1 MTGETQSFHAPFRQR
16 APCAGLLLSALIG
29 ILLSDA
35 QPGCWIIWALAS
47 IFPAVLVCKINS
59 SLLAYTL
66 ILLLFASW
74 HGYQIATNPGYQ
86 RSLQT
91 ISDTAEHTVTLLV
104 QTEPKVDEYLS
115 TQRFIAL
122 VTCIDNYPSDFQVSA
137 ECPGESF
144 AYGDELIAQG
154 KFSLPWTA
162 KNPGEFDYRAY
173 LKRKNIYL
181 SFRSH
186 HGLPAEIIA
195 HDKGNPFFAAVVI
208 LRHRL
213 ANILQEGLQDD
224 AEVAQTIQ
232 GLVLGAR
239 AETSSELKKL
249 FEETGTIHL
258 FAASGLQVSL
268 FAGLAWNAIR
278 YVRLPRRWTALGILP
293 IAASY
298 CAITGFYP
306 ATVRATVTAILLAIG
321 YSLERPIAMVNSIC
335 AAGVLIL
342 LHDTQEL
349 FQTGFQL
356 SFAAVLAII
365 VAVRPLGQLLFRPFR
380 ADPFL
385 PLQLLRPSQR
395 FCFKSAQ
402 RACEALSLCIVCW
415 AATLPILA
423 LHEHRISLVAVFA
436 NMAVVPLASLVMLLG
451 VAAIVSATPFGG
463 IVVCINNTS
472 WLITKI
478 ILMILRAAIMLPC
491 HAVNVSPANVCQND
505 RVTILCE
512 ASELVLHVH
521 EKNHDWLVNTGKPS
535 QWARITEPYLQSQGI
550 NRLEKVILSRSG
562 PLRTETFE
570 RARRSFK
577 IDESVSTDTSP
588 IPIQLGKFRVLI
600 LPELNEEVVSALAKQ
615 HVDLVCCGPVRTRRT
630 PRDLLV
636 AKITPDVVVSSG
648 TKTEIAANSKPDRAS
663 PRYLYLKQDGAITA
677 EQNGDNLFVHTFS
690 GTELRL
696 TARKR

>member
-1 MTGETQSFHAPFRQR
+1 MTRETQSFHAPFRQR

-181 SFRSH
+181 IFRSH

-195 HDKGNPFFAAVVI
+195 HDKGNPFLAAVLS

-213 ANILQEGLQDD
+213 ADILQEGLQDD

-239 AETSSELKKL
+239 SETSSELKKL

-306 ATVRATVTAILLAIG
+306 ATVRATVTAILLAVG
-321 YSLERPIAMVNSIC
+321 YSLERPVAMINSLC
-335 AAGVLIL
+335 ASGLLIL

-349 FQTGFQL
+349 FQTGFPL

-365 VAVRPLGQLLFRPFR
+365 TGVRPLGQLLFRPFR
-380 ADPFL
+380 TDPFL

-535 QWARITEPYLQSQGI
+535 QWGRITEPYLQSQGI
-550 NRLEKVILSRSG
+550 NRIEKVVLCHASAGQTGTLERS
-562 PLRTETFE
+562 
-570 RARRSFK
+570 RRSFE
-577 IDESVSTDTSP
+577 IDEVVSGSAGP
-588 IPIQLGKFRVLI
+588 FPIQLGAFRLLI
-600 LPELNEEVVSALAKQ
+600 LPELSEEIVHALPNE
-615 HVDLVCCGPVRTRRT
+615 HVDVVYCGRARSRHI
-630 PRDLLV
+630 PRDALV
-636 AKITPDVVVSSG
+636 AKVAPDVVISPG
-648 TKTEIAANSKPDRAS
+648 TKAEIEQNSVRGQADPH
-663 PRYLYLKQDGAITA
+663 YLYLKQDGAITA
-677 EQNGDNLFVHTFS
+677 ERSSSDLFIHTFC
-690 GTELRL
+690 GTTLRL
-696 TARKR
+696 TARSR

>member
-1 MTGETQSFHAPFRQR
+1 MTRETQSFHAPFRQR

-278 YVRLPRRWTALGILP
+278 YVRLPRR
-293 IAASY
+293 
-298 CAITGFYP
+298 
-306 ATVRATVTAILLAIG
+306 
-321 YSLERPIAMVNSIC
+321 
-335 AAGVLIL
+335 
-342 LHDTQEL
+342 
-349 FQTGFQL
+349 
-356 SFAAVLAII
+356 
-365 VAVRPLGQLLFRPFR
+365 
-380 ADPFL
+380 
-385 PLQLLRPSQR
+385 
-395 FCFKSAQ
+395 
-402 RACEALSLCIVCW
+402 
-415 AATLPILA
+415 
-423 LHEHRISLVAVFA
+423 
-436 NMAVVPLASLVMLLG
+436 
-451 VAAIVSATPFGG
+451 
-463 IVVCINNTS
+463 
-472 WLITKI
+472 
-478 ILMILRAAIMLPC
+478 
-491 HAVNVSPANVCQND
+491 
-505 RVTILCE
+505 
-512 ASELVLHVH
+512 
-521 EKNHDWLVNTGKPS
+521 
-535 QWARITEPYLQSQGI
+535 
-550 NRLEKVILSRSG
+550 
-562 PLRTETFE
+562 
-570 RARRSFK
+570 
-577 IDESVSTDTSP
+577 
-588 IPIQLGKFRVLI
+588 
-600 LPELNEEVVSALAKQ
+600 
-615 HVDLVCCGPVRTRRT
+615 
-630 PRDLLV
+630 
-636 AKITPDVVVSSG
+636 
-648 TKTEIAANSKPDRAS
+648 
-663 PRYLYLKQDGAITA
+663 
-677 EQNGDNLFVHTFS
+677 
-690 GTELRL
+690 
-696 TARKR
+696 

>member
-1 MTGETQSFHAPFRQR
+1 
-16 APCAGLLLSALIG
+16 
-29 ILLSDA
+29 
-35 QPGCWIIWALAS
+35 
-47 IFPAVLVCKINS
+47 
-59 SLLAYTL
+59 
-66 ILLLFASW
+66 
-74 HGYQIATNPGYQ
+74 
-86 RSLQT
+86 
-91 ISDTAEHTVTLLV
+91 
-104 QTEPKVDEYLS
+104 
-115 TQRFIAL
+115 
-122 VTCIDNYPSDFQVSA
+122 
-137 ECPGESF
+137 
-144 AYGDELIAQG
+144 
-154 KFSLPWTA
+154 
-162 KNPGEFDYRAY
+162 
-173 LKRKNIYL
+173 
-181 SFRSH
+181 
-186 HGLPAEIIA
+186 
-195 HDKGNPFFAAVVI
+195 
-208 LRHRL
+208 
-213 ANILQEGLQDD
+213 
-224 AEVAQTIQ
+224 
-232 GLVLGAR
+232 
-239 AETSSELKKL
+239 
-249 FEETGTIHL
+249 
-258 FAASGLQVSL
+258 
-268 FAGLAWNAIR
+268 
-278 YVRLPRRWTALGILP
+278 
-293 IAASY
+293 
-298 CAITGFYP
+298 
-306 ATVRATVTAILLAIG
+306 
-321 YSLERPIAMVNSIC
+321 
-335 AAGVLIL
+335 
-342 LHDTQEL
+342 
-349 FQTGFQL
+349 
-356 SFAAVLAII
+356 
-365 VAVRPLGQLLFRPFR
+365 
-380 ADPFL
+380 
-385 PLQLLRPSQR
+385 
-395 FCFKSAQ
+395 
-402 RACEALSLCIVCW
+402 
-415 AATLPILA
+415 LPILA

-615 HVDLVCCGPVRTRRT
+615 HVDLVCCGPVRTRHT

-648 TKTEIAANSKPDRAS
+648 TKTEIAANPKPDRAS